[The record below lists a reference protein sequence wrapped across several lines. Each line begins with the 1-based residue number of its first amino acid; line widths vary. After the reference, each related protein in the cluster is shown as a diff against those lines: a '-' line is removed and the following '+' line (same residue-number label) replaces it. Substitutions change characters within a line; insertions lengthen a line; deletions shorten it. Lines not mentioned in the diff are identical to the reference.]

1 MNFIPLYSSSQAF
14 ANIPSPLS
22 SAVKLWLDDPSN
34 FPLIEAEFNST
45 SKYARLKSVFTTMA
59 GWLLFIRFK
68 ASTGDAMGMN
78 MVSKVCVLV
87 W

>member
-1 MNFIPLYSSSQAF
+1 MNFTPLYSSSQAF

-45 SKYARLKSVFTTMA
+45 NKYASLKSVFTIYR
-59 GWLLFIRFK
+59 GWLATLHMLQ
-68 ASTGDAMGMN
+68 ASTGDAQ
-78 MVSKVCVLV
+78 
-87 W
+87 WE